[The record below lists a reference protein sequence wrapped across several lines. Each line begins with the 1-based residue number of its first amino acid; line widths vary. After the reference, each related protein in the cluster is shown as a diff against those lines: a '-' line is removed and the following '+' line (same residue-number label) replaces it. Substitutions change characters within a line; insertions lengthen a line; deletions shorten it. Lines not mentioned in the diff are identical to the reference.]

1 VLLPL
6 GVIIAVVVGVY
17 IWASSRAKAEIAR
30 GRAHASPLAG
40 GTFVPEGPPYS
51 VAVNRGEPGTSSL
64 TDPIVTQNTEPN
76 GAFVLR
82 GYLSEADADS
92 IFVYITSYGFEQSA
106 PMSIL
111 RLSGRRP
118 TGGSTSGR
126 PSR

>member
-40 GTFVPEGPPYS
+40 GTFVPEGPSYS

-64 TDPIVTQNTEPN
+64 TDQNTEPN

-106 PMSIL
+106 PMSIF

-126 PSR
+126 TSR